1 MEKSCVESCKPT
13 YNLSGQ
19 ISSGTMST
27 ACCQSDLCNEKLHS
41 HAPAHALRSGT
52 ALGLVLALS
61 LLVLIVAPSL

>member
-19 ISSGTMST
+19 ISSGTMTT
-27 ACCQSDLCNEKLHS
+27 ACCQGDLCNEKLHS
-41 HAPAHALRSGT
+41 RAPAHALRSH

-61 LLVLIVAPSL
+61 LLALIVAPSL